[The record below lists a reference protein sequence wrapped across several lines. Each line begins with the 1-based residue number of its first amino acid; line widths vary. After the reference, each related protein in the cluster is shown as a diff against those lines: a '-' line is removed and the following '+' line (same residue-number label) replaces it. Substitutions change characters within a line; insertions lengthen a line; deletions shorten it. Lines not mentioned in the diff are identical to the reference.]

1 MRSMGTYRELKR
13 LFRIGKAF
21 RRGETCLSYP
31 PSRIWIELTD
41 HCNLKCPLCPNQAL
55 PQDSK
60 GYISTGFF
68 KKIVDQ
74 VEGKV
79 HDLYLFHRG
88 EPLLHPHLGELIH
101 YAQNRGLPCR
111 IHTNATMLS
120 DTIAQQ
126 ILSAG
131 LEVLSFSF
139 DGFNASL
146 YEKNRYPANF
156 DKTLRNIKNFL
167 ILKKESQKR
176 KPFTVLQFMG
186 GDLDHS
192 NLELRRFISSLK
204 SLGLDRIVF
213 RRPHNWGGAID
224 YPLDSPREHKETL
237 FTCTFPWYALIIYW
251 NGLVGPCSQDFFG
264 RMIVGD
270 LNKHSI
276 QEIWNGPEMQ
286 ALRKIIKDRNY
297 QFLDPCRQC
306 DRPRRK
312 SFAGVPTEY
321 VKTFLKENIRGY
333 H

>member
-60 GYISTGFF
+60 GYISTGLF
-68 KKIVDQ
+68 KEIVDQ

-101 YAQNRGLPCR
+101 YAQSRGLPCR

-120 DTIAQQ
+120 DTIARQ
-126 ILSAG
+126 ILSAE

-139 DGFNASL
+139 DGFNASS
-146 YEKNRYPANF
+146 YEKNRYPAKY
-156 DKTLRNIKNFL
+156 DKTLGNIKNFL
-167 ILKKESQKR
+167 LLKKESQKR
-176 KPFTVLQFMG
+176 KPLTVLQIMG
-186 GDLDHS
+186 EDLDRS
-192 NLELRRFISSLK
+192 SPELRQFVSSLK

-213 RRPHNWGGAID
+213 RRPHNWGGAISD
-224 YPLDSPREHKETL
+224 PLESPGEHKAYHFSL
-237 FTCTFPWYALIIYW
+237 VPFPGML
-251 NGLVGPCSQDFFG
+251 
-264 RMIVGD
+264 
-270 LNKHSI
+270 
-276 QEIWNGPEMQ
+276 
-286 ALRKIIKDRNY
+286 
-297 QFLDPCRQC
+297 
-306 DRPRRK
+306 
-312 SFAGVPTEY
+312 
-321 VKTFLKENIRGY
+321 
-333 H
+333 